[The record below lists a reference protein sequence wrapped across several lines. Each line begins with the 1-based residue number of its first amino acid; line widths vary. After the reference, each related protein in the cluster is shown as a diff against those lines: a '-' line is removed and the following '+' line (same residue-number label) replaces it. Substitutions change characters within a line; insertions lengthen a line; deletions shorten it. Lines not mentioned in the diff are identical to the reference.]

1 MISGRNSKRIVTRK
15 EEREMEHK
23 TTGAE
28 LPDFTE
34 GINLR
39 GERLR
44 LEALYAEQK
53 RIRKQKFRSGLVT
66 ALNMALIILIISLS
80 VAVWI
85 LIYQMI

>member
-1 MISGRNSKRIVTRK
+1 
-15 EEREMEHK
+15 MEHK

-44 LEALYAEQK
+44 LEAFYAEQK
-53 RIRKQKFRSGLVT
+53 RIRKQKVRYGLVT
-66 ALNMALIILIISLS
+66 ALNMALIILILSLS

>member
-1 MISGRNSKRIVTRK
+1 
-15 EEREMEHK
+15 MEHK

-44 LEALYAEQK
+44 LEAFYAEQK
-53 RIRKQKFRSGLVT
+53 RIRKQKVRYGLVT
-66 ALNMALIILIISLS
+66 ALNMALIILILSLI

-85 LIYQMI
+85 SIYQMI

>member
-1 MISGRNSKRIVTRK
+1 
-15 EEREMEHK
+15 MEHK

-28 LPDFTE
+28 LPDFAE
-34 GINLR
+34 GINLH

-66 ALNMALIILIISLS
+66 ALNMALIILILTLS
-80 VAVWI
+80 VAIWI
-85 LIYQMI
+85 MIYQMLY

>member
-1 MISGRNSKRIVTRK
+1 
-15 EEREMEHK
+15 MEHK

-53 RIRKQKFRSGLVT
+53 KIRKQKVRYGLVT

>member
-1 MISGRNSKRIVTRK
+1 
-15 EEREMEHK
+15 MEHK

-28 LPDFTE
+28 LPDFAE
-34 GINLR
+34 GINLH

-44 LEALYAEQK
+44 LEAFYAEQK

-66 ALNMALIILIISLS
+66 ALCLALIILIITLS

-85 LIYQMI
+85 MIYQMLY

>member
-1 MISGRNSKRIVTRK
+1 
-15 EEREMEHK
+15 MEHK

-39 GERLR
+39 AERLR
-44 LEALYAEQK
+44 LEAFYAEQK
-53 RIRKQKFRSGLVT
+53 RIRKQKVRYGLVT
-66 ALNMALIILIISLS
+66 ALNMALIILILSLS

>member
-1 MISGRNSKRIVTRK
+1 
-15 EEREMEHK
+15 MEHK

-28 LPDFTE
+28 LPDFAE
-34 GINLR
+34 GINLH

-44 LEALYAEQK
+44 LEAFYAEQK

-66 ALNMALIILIISLS
+66 ALS

-85 LIYQMI
+85 MIYQML

>member
-1 MISGRNSKRIVTRK
+1 
-15 EEREMEHK
+15 MEQK

-28 LPDFTE
+28 LPDFAE
-34 GINLR
+34 GINLH

-44 LEALYAEQK
+44 LEASMQNKK

-66 ALNMALIILIISLS
+66 VLNVAILILIISLS

-85 LIYQMI
+85 MIYQML

>member
-1 MISGRNSKRIVTRK
+1 
-15 EEREMEHK
+15 MEHK

-53 RIRKQKFRSGLVT
+53 RIRKQNVRYGLVT
-66 ALNMALIILIISLS
+66 ALNMALIILIITLS
-80 VAVWI
+80 VAIWI
-85 LIYQMI
+85 MIYQMLY

>member
-1 MISGRNSKRIVTRK
+1 
-15 EEREMEHK
+15 MEHK

-53 RIRKQKFRSGLVT
+53 GIRKQKFRSGLVT

-80 VAVWI
+80 VAIWI
-85 LIYQMI
+85 LIYQMLY

>member
-1 MISGRNSKRIVTRK
+1 
-15 EEREMEHK
+15 MEHK

-28 LPDFTE
+28 LPDFAE
-34 GINLR
+34 GINLH

-44 LEALYAEQK
+44 LEAFYAEQK

-66 ALNMALIILIISLS
+66 ALSMALIILIITLS

-85 LIYQMI
+85 MIYQMLY